1 MEEIVNRAMNVVKS
15 NPEWIT
21 CIKEFNEPSGFMIS
35 ENYMVQD
42 IKTAI
47 EIENPIH
54 SGCSIA
60 LCLQQCREILNEPTP
75 TPVPAPHYRVFH

>member
-1 MEEIVNRAMNVVKS
+1 MEEIAARALNVVKS
-15 NPEWIT
+15 KPEWII

-35 ENYMVQD
+35 DNKMVQD

-47 EIENPIH
+47 DEENPIH

-60 LCLQQCREILNEPTP
+60 MCLQQCREILNSPEHA
-75 TPVPAPHYRVFH
+75 PAPHYRVFH